1 MHLPLVGL
9 KQGWPSKLISTL
21 LTYNLNVHGLPTPL
35 NIGLHFGHVAA
46 AHHLATEDLELG
58 LSLLALAG
66 PLLMHLTISMGHHHA
81 TLVTGPPVLVKL
93 LVVLVLGNANDHL
106 ATGWTNVGAC
116 VMGPLNMIGKVFPQN
131 FLGTM
136 LTQHF

>member
-9 KQGWPSKLISTL
+9 KQGWPSKLISTH
-21 LTYNLNVHGLPTPL
+21 LTDNLNVHGLPTPL

-66 PLLMHLTISMGHHHA
+66 PLMPLTISMGHLLA
-81 TLVTGPPVLVKL
+81 TLLVAGPPVLVKL

-106 ATGWTNVGAC
+106 ATVRTDVGAG
-116 VMGPLNMIGKVFPQN
+116 VMGPLNMVGKVFAWN
-131 FLGTM
+131 L
-136 LTQHF
+136 L

>member
-1 MHLPLVGL
+1 MEHTISRLVPLPLRLGLGTMHLPLVGL

-66 PLLMHLTISMGHHHA
+66 PLLMHLTISM
-81 TLVTGPPVLVKL
+81 
-93 LVVLVLGNANDHL
+93 
-106 ATGWTNVGAC
+106 
-116 VMGPLNMIGKVFPQN
+116 
-131 FLGTM
+131 
-136 LTQHF
+136 